1 MAKTE
6 TVDMSPKMAV
16 SKRIHPKIRVCLA
29 ADDIFFGPG
38 AAELI
43 ELVEITGSLHEACSR
58 MGLSYSKGRYIVK
71 RLEEQLGM
79 PVVRRWAGGV
89 GGGGAA
95 CARASAHGGP
105 AAGRRGRAWR
115 LRRTACG
122 SACGPCRGGAGPKN
136 PGNPC
141 RGGISGGAGAAAAA
155 AV

>member
-1 MAKTE
+1 MYQGGEIMAKKE

-43 ELVEITGSLHEACSR
+43 ELIETTGSLHEACSR

-89 GGGGAA
+89 GGGGAVLTDE
-95 CARASAHGGP
+95 
-105 AAGRRGRAWR
+105 GRQLLGAYREFA
-115 LRRTACG
+115 LKVNKTADEIFKECFTHD
-122 SACGPCRGGAGPKN
+122 
-136 PGNPC
+136 
-141 RGGISGGAGAAAAA
+141 
-155 AV
+155 